1 MNIEGVMR
9 MTDIKKFKIGATKT
23 IQKVVKESDTAL
35 SYGSGQL
42 EKFFATPS
50 LVALMLEACY
60 ELADED
66 LPEGFITVSKSAKVD
81 HIAPTVLGETV
92 TVKVS
97 ILEASKVFVKF
108 KMEAFDE
115 IGLIGYG
122 EHVRAVVQKD
132 GLLQKATERESSL
145 EAKNY

>member
-1 MNIEGVMR
+1 
-9 MTDIKKFKIGATKT
+9 MTEFKKFKVGASKT

-35 SYGSGQL
+35 SYGSGKL
-42 EKFFATPS
+42 EKLFATPS

-60 ELADED
+60 ELVDED

-81 HIAPTVLGETV
+81 HIAPTTLGETV
-92 TVKVS
+92 TVKVT
-97 ILEASKVFVKF
+97 ILEASKVYIKF

-115 IGLIGYG
+115 VGIIGYG

-132 GLLQKATERESSL
+132 GLLERASVRERAL
-145 EAKNY
+145 ENKNY

>member
-1 MNIEGVMR
+1 
-9 MTDIKKFKIGATKT
+9 MTEFKKFKVGASKT

-35 SYGSGQL
+35 SYGSGKL
-42 EKFFATPS
+42 EKLFATPS

-60 ELADED
+60 ELVDED

-81 HIAPTVLGETV
+81 HIAPTTLGETV
-92 TVKVS
+92 TVKVT
-97 ILEASKVFVKF
+97 ILEASKVYIKF

-115 IGLIGYG
+115 IGIIGYG

-132 GLLQKATERESSL
+132 GLLERASMRERTL
-145 EAKNY
+145 ENKNY

>member
-1 MNIEGVMR
+1 MAEF
-9 MTDIKKFKIGATKT
+9 KKFTIGATKT

-35 SYGSGQL
+35 SYGSGKL
-42 EKFFATPS
+42 EKLFATPS

-60 ELADED
+60 ELADPE

-81 HIAPTVLGETV
+81 HIAPTTLGETV
-92 TVKVS
+92 TVKVTV
-97 ILEASKVFVKF
+97 IDASKVFIKF

-115 IGLIGYG
+115 VGLIGYG

-132 GLLQKATERESSL
+132 GLLERASQRERSL
-145 EAKNY
+145 ESKNY

>member
-1 MNIEGVMR
+1 MR
-9 MTDIKKFKIGATKT
+9 MTEFKKFKVGASKT

-35 SYGSGQL
+35 SYGSGKL
-42 EKFFATPS
+42 EKLFATPS

-60 ELADED
+60 ELVDED

-81 HIAPTVLGETV
+81 HIAPTTLGETV
-92 TVKVS
+92 TVKVT
-97 ILEASKVFVKF
+97 ILEASKVYIKF

-115 IGLIGYG
+115 VGIIGYG

-132 GLLQKATERESSL
+132 GLLERASVRERAL
-145 EAKNY
+145 ENKNY

>member
-1 MNIEGVMR
+1 
-9 MTDIKKFKIGATKT
+9 MTEFKKFQIGATKT

-35 SYGSGQL
+35 SYGSGKL
-42 EKFFATPS
+42 EKLFATPS

-60 ELADED
+60 ELADEG

-81 HIAPTVLGETV
+81 HIAPTVLGATV
-92 TVKVS
+92 TVKVV
-97 ILEASKVFVKF
+97 ILEASRIFVKF
-108 KMEAFDE
+108 KMEAYDE

-132 GLLQKATERESSL
+132 GLLTKATEREESL
-145 EAKNY
+145 ENKDF

>member
-1 MNIEGVMR
+1 MVR
-9 MTDIKKFKIGATKT
+9 MPNFKKFEIGSTKT
-23 IQKVVKESDTAL
+23 LQKVVKESDTAL
-35 SYGSGQL
+35 SYGSGKL
-42 EKFFATPS
+42 EKLFATPS

-60 ELADED
+60 ELADDD

-81 HIAPTVLGETV
+81 HIAPTTLGATV
-92 TVKVS
+92 TVKVTV
-97 ILEASKVFVKF
+97 LEASKVFVKF

-132 GLLQKATERESSL
+132 GLLKKAVEREETLASH
-145 EAKNY
+145 NY

>member
-1 MNIEGVMR
+1 
-9 MTDIKKFKIGATKT
+9 MTKFKKFQIGATKT

-35 SYGSGQL
+35 SYGSGKL
-42 EKFFATPS
+42 EKLFATPS

-66 LPEGFITVSKSAKVD
+66 LPDGFITVSKSAKVD
-81 HIAPTVLGETV
+81 HIAPTTLGATV
-92 TVKVS
+92 TVKVTV
-97 ILEASKVFVKF
+97 LEGTKVFVKF

-132 GLLQKATERESSL
+132 GLLTKAVEREARL
-145 EAKNY
+145 ANKDY

>member
-1 MNIEGVMR
+1 MR
-9 MTDIKKFKIGATKT
+9 MAEFKKFQVGSSKT

-35 SYGSGQL
+35 SYGSGKL
-42 EKFFATPS
+42 EKLFATPS

-60 ELADED
+60 ELADID

-81 HIAPTVLGETV
+81 HIAPTTLGATV
-92 TVKVS
+92 TIKVTV
-97 ILEASKVFVKF
+97 LEASKVFVKF

-132 GLLQKATERESSL
+132 GLINKAVEREQML
-145 EAKNY
+145 QNRNY